1 MSAGQKEKEESSSI
15 IIVQNESDDVSC
27 WQDLL
32 FHTFSPFSGEAPLVS
47 LLVSNAISS
56 IFSFNS
62 FTKKKHVRLHRPLAR
77 DTFSGMWERE
87 LVEHWRES
95 TTYRDGW
102 KKKEGKG
109 RRRRNKEA
117 NDRLNDCPAAGVI
130 ACCSVPGE
138 SNHSVLFS
146 SCPSLSLRNVSLTI
160 PPLSN
165 NLHALYTTDSQ
176 TIFPF
181 LFFSCR
187 LGQWNTSRWPINSHA
202 EPKRRREPNYLSDDN
217 FLLLIANAPADWRRP
232 VTHLG
237 GSSAVYPNTCM
248 LAMYLITHFVFV
260 FPFNTT
266 AAAGGY

>member
-47 LLVSNAISS
+47 LLVSNEISS

-102 KKKEGKG
+102 KKKKEKEEEEEIK
-109 RRRRNKEA
+109 RRTTDLTTVPRPASSRAAPSPA
-117 NDRLNDCPAAGVI
+117 NLI
-130 ACCSVPGE
+130 T
-138 SNHSVLFS
+138 LFS
-146 SCPSLSLRNVSLTI
+146 
-160 PPLSN
+160 
-165 NLHALYTTDSQ
+165 
-176 TIFPF
+176 
-181 LFFSCR
+181 
-187 LGQWNTSRWPINSHA
+187 
-202 EPKRRREPNYLSDDN
+202 
-217 FLLLIANAPADWRRP
+217 FLLVLLS
-232 VTHLG
+232 H
-237 GSSAVYPNTCM
+237 YEM
-248 LAMYLITHFVFV
+248 FH
-260 FPFNTT
+260 
-266 AAAGGY
+266 